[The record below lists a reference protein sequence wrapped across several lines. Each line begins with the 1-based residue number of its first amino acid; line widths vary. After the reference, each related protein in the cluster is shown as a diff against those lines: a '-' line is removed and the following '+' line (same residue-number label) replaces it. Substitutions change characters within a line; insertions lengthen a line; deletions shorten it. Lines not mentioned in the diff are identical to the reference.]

1 MATTSW
7 LMRRGEGDEMWHIKA
22 WPSDMIDSIQL
33 CIPAELSPYCRSMTS
48 LGSGFPFQ
56 AVSSVEIMNIH
67 IDAESE
73 NEVEREEER
82 ETESRSGSRSGYIPD
97 IPPRP
102 VSV

>member
-1 MATTSW
+1 
-7 LMRRGEGDEMWHIKA
+7 
-22 WPSDMIDSIQL
+22 
-33 CIPAELSPYCRSMTS
+33 MTS
-48 LGSGFPFQ
+48 LGSVQP
-56 AVSSVEIMNIH
+56 ASSVDIMNIH